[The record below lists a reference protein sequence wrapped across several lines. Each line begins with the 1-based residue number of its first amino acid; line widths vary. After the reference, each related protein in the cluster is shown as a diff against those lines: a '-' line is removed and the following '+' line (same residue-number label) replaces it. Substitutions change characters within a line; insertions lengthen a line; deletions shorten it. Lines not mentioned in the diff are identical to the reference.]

1 MLNITKVDLEVF
13 SDAGMCLFMEKSMGG
28 RVYYIFKTYTVK
40 SRINISNL
48 VTQNKNQNISYF

>member
-13 SDAGMCLFMEKSMGG
+13 TDAGMYLFMEKSMGG

-40 SRINISNL
+40 SRINI
-48 VTQNKNQNISYF
+48 